1 MMVRAGNRCL
11 SDRAD
16 LKGAHNSAAAG
27 VPQRGLGGPAGSER
41 NFILFGDPIFLRGFL
56 SPFVV
61 RVPIVQMAIL
71 AGFVDTVDRLK

>member
-1 MMVRAGNRCL
+1 MVGAGNCRA
-11 SDRAD
+11 SDRAG

-27 VPQRGLGGPAGSER
+27 LRQRGLGARREAKGT
-41 NFILFGDPIFLRGFL
+41 LFSDPIFLRGFL